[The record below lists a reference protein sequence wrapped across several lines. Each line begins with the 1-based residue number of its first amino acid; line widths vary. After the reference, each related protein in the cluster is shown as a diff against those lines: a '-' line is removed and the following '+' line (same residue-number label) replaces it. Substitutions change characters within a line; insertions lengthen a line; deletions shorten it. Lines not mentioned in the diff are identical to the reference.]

1 MVAVRSRRPQ
11 ASGPRQRVAKRAP
24 VRVAL
29 IGYQDQGNLG
39 MGYLAAVLQRHGYKA
54 EMIDIRDGGAKIAAR
69 LLKQPPLV
77 VGFSLI
83 FQFFLPQF
91 RRVAAHL
98 RSAGITAHFTI
109 GGHYPSL
116 CHDELLTNFPEID
129 SVVRY
134 EGEETLI
141 ELADRLKAG
150 EDWRAI
156 SGIAYANDGEVVA
169 TPPRAL
175 VHDLDSLPFPLRP
188 YGAERIAGFPT
199 LPVLASR
206 GCVRRCSFCSIH
218 TFYRTAPGKVVR
230 MRRPD
235 KVIEEMQLLH
245 RQHGVRVFLF
255 QDDDFPLWGNKGR
268 AWADELTARMH
279 DSGLAKKT
287 IWKISCR
294 AEYVEPERFGR
305 MRDAGLFLVYMGIE
319 SGVEE
324 GLKILFKQMTVQQ
337 NLDAVATL
345 KQLGLM
351 YLYGFM
357 LFDPS
362 STFDSIRQNIGFLRQ
377 IAGDGS
383 APAVFSRMLP
393 YGGTPIRDLL
403 AKEGRLRGDLTHP
416 DYDFLDVRINEYHR
430 LLTQAVRP
438 WIHKEGLSYSLGNA
452 IDELETIDR
461 LAPEASGS
469 QAYRL
474 ALRALMADCNSKLFA
489 LVEESSTA
497 FERRGDSSALE
508 PGRVRDYCE
517 RMLKR
522 LTDLRG
528 DYLSDNLDCLVEN
541 IAGDRVA
548 GPILTPQIH

>member
-1 MVAVRSRRPQ
+1 MVAVRSRRSEAP
-11 ASGPRQRVAKRAP
+11 GPRPRIRKPAP
-24 VRVAL
+24 ARIAL

-39 MGYLAAVLQRHGYKA
+39 MGYLAAVLQRHGYRA
-54 EMIDIRDGGAKIAAR
+54 EMIDIRDDGAKIAAR
-69 LLKQPPLV
+69 LLKRPPLV

-98 RSAGITAHFTI
+98 RSVGIAAHFTI

-150 EDWRAI
+150 EEWRAI
-156 SGIAYANDGEVVA
+156 SGIAYARDGEVVA
-169 TPPRAL
+169 TPARAL

-230 MRRPD
+230 VRQPE
-235 KVIEEMQLLH
+235 KVIQEMLQLH

-255 QDDDFPLWGNKGR
+255 QDDDFPLWGNKGKR
-268 AWADELTARMH
+268 WADELMARLH

-294 AEYVEPERFGR
+294 AEYVEPELFGR

-351 YLYGFM
+351 FLYGFM

-362 STFDSIRQNIGFLRQ
+362 STFASIRQNIGFLCQ

-416 DYDFLDVRINEYHR
+416 DYDFLDLRINEYHR

-469 QAYRL
+469 HAYRL
-474 ALRALMADCNSKLFA
+474 ALRELMADCNSKLFA

-497 FERRGDSSALE
+497 FERSGDSSALE

-522 LTDLRG
+522 LTDLRN

-541 IAGDRVA
+541 IAGDRVE
-548 GPILTPQIH
+548 GPIMTPQIH

>member
-1 MVAVRSRRPQ
+1 MVAVRSRRPE
-11 ASGPRQRVAKRAP
+11 ALGPRQRIRKPAP
-24 VRVAL
+24 VRIAL

-69 LLKQPPLV
+69 LLKRPPLV

-98 RSAGITAHFTI
+98 RSVGITAHFTI

-150 EDWRAI
+150 EEWRAI
-156 SGIAYANDGEVVA
+156 SGIAYASDGEVVA
-169 TPPRAL
+169 TPARAL

-230 MRRPD
+230 VRQPE
-235 KVIEEMQLLH
+235 KVIEEMLQLH

-255 QDDDFPLWGNKGR
+255 QDDDFPLWGNKGKR
-268 AWADELTARMH
+268 WADELMARLH

-294 AEYVEPERFGR
+294 AEYVEPELFGR

-351 YLYGFM
+351 FLYGFM

-362 STFDSIRQNIGFLRQ
+362 SSFDSIRQNIGFLRQ

-416 DYDFLDVRINEYHR
+416 DYDFLDLRINEYHR

-474 ALRALMADCNSKLFA
+474 ALRELMADCNSKLFA

-522 LTDLRG
+522 LTDLRN

-548 GPILTPQIH
+548 GPIMTPQIH

>member
-11 ASGPRQRVAKRAP
+11 TSGPRQRVAKRAQ
-24 VRVAL
+24 VRIAL

-69 LLKQPPLV
+69 LLKRPPLV

-156 SGIAYANDGEVVA
+156 SGIAYARDGEVVA

-230 MRRPD
+230 VRQPE

-245 RQHGVRVFLF
+245 RQHGVRIFLF
-255 QDDDFPLWGNKGR
+255 QDDDFPLWGNKGKR
-268 AWADELTARMH
+268 WADELIGRMH
-279 DSGLAKKT
+279 DSGLARKT

-294 AEYVEPERFGR
+294 AEYVEPELFGR
-305 MRDAGLFLVYMGIE
+305 MREAGLFLVYMGIE

-324 GLKILFKQMTVQQ
+324 GLKILFKQMTVQH

-345 KQLGLM
+345 KRLGLM
-351 YLYGFM
+351 FLYGFM

-362 STFDSIRQNIGFLRQ
+362 STFASIRQNIGFLRQ
-377 IAGDGS
+377 IVGDGS

-416 DYDFLDVRINEYHR
+416 DYDFLDLRINEYHR

-489 LVEESSTA
+489 LVEESSTE

-548 GPILTPQIH
+548 GPIMTPQIH